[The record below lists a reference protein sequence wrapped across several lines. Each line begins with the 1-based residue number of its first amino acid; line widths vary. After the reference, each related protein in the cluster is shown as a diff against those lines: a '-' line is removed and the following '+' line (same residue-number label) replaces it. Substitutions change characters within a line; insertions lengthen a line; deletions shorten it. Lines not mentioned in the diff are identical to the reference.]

1 MQHIDKQFQT
11 EYSIFL
17 NSKFMTMR
25 KTNLILIFTLIAL
38 LFGLNSCIEE
48 EESVDYTIV
57 NKSDYNI
64 KIVKYGGYDY
74 NFRNGDTVLL
84 NRESQTIFH
93 YSGKGGTC
101 SFCLIDSLGFFS
113 SDKIKQ
119 IYRRNTPGKNP
130 FHIEYYSGG
139 KTDYKHH
146 VTYSQYTY
154 LIENSDFNL
163 K

>member
-25 KTNLILIFTLIAL
+25 KTNLILIFTLIVL

-48 EESVDYTIV
+48 EESVDYTIL

-74 NFRNGDTVLL
+74 NFRNGDTMLL
-84 NRESQTIFH
+84 NRESQIIFH
-93 YSGKGGTC
+93 YSGKGGT
-101 SFCLIDSLGFFS
+101 SPFLSIDSLGFFS
-113 SDKIKQ
+113 GDKLKH
-119 IYRRNTPGKNP
+119 IYKNYMPGKSP
-130 FHIEYYSGG
+130 FNLDYYSGG

-146 VTYSQYTY
+146 ITYSQYTY
-154 LIENSDFNL
+154 IIENIDFDA